1 MWRWVISDPDTALSM
16 VGIKITARSLLKSCK
31 LSKISD

>member
-16 VGIKITARSLLKSCK
+16 VGIDLTARSSVRKSLEK
-31 LSKISD
+31 L